1 MDELQRQTGGG
12 LLFSSHLMKAEDP
25 AESFLPVSLSL
36 VVLSEK
42 HSPHRGEVK
51 GGCEGAGGGR
61 DEWMSA
67 RIRRCRGFSLLQVIF
82 LSAGDGGPLQ
92 GHTISPLCLSFP
104 SSLARSLHLLYHE
117 SPNLSLFQQ
126 FYRLRFFFFFFLH
139 QPKTELKNSV
149 RNDEVFSPELVKC
162 SFQTRFKHVIA
173 TRREC

>member
-1 MDELQRQTGGG
+1 MDELQPQTGGG

-25 AESFLPVSLSL
+25 AESFLPISLSL

-51 GGCEGAGGGR
+51 EAVKEQEEEETSGCR
-61 DEWMSA
+61 

-104 SSLARSLHLLYHE
+104 SSLARSLHLL
-117 SPNLSLFQQ
+117 SS
-126 FYRLRFFFFFFLH
+126 
-139 QPKTELKNSV
+139 
-149 RNDEVFSPELVKC
+149 
-162 SFQTRFKHVIA
+162 A
-173 TRREC
+173 TKAPI